1 MKSFLISVVYFII
14 FLTLLHGAS
23 GRETDARYAR
33 WKAAMIA
40 MSDVPQYN
48 QSLWP
53 LIYEDRNDSTECVP
67 QPNPEETDE

>member
-1 MKSFLISVVYFII
+1 MSVLCLLFII
-14 FLTLLHGAS
+14 TLVHGAS
-23 GRETDARYAR
+23 GSETDARYAR

-53 LIYEDRNDSTECVP
+53 LIYEDHNDSSECIP
-67 QPNPEETDE
+67 QPNPEEADE

>member
-1 MKSFLISVVYFII
+1 MRII
-14 FLTLLHGAS
+14 CLLVIITLVHGAS
-23 GRETDARYAR
+23 DSETNARYAR

-40 MSDVPQYN
+40 VSDVPQYN

-53 LIYEDRNDSTECVP
+53 LIYEERNDSTECVP